1 MSKPFWLL
9 AGVAFAAA
17 SVAIH
22 YQVKVRLHQR
32 GGGGAAG
39 SLGGPTIGHG
49 APDVPLE
56 RANLPVTLPNVR
68 NGKVP

>member
-1 MSKPFWLL
+1 MSKPLWLL

-32 GGGGAAG
+32 GGSGAG
-39 SLGGPTIGHG
+39 SSLESPTIGRA
-49 APDVPLE
+49 APDVALE
-56 RANLPVTLPNVR
+56 RASPPVTLPHVR
-68 NGKVP
+68 DAKAS